1 MKMGLLDNIYKRN
14 ISSDKL
20 LRQIWGALIQWRPRA
35 FWAFILLVVP
45 LTVGLSMI
53 LSPESY
59 TPCFFLLGLNLAA
72 WLTIKV
78 CQTMTN
84 IFSLNKNDNGITAC
98 QIIILATLGFW
109 VIGFVLI
116 FDIHN
121 NARIAAAIGIIGVVL
136 GWIFQERVKGVV
148 AFLHLRMHNLLNIG
162 DWIQVPKLGVDGS
175 VKKVTLT
182 TVTLYNWDTT
192 TSTIPISAL
201 QSEHFVNLQNMA
213 DGKTYGRRMCK
224 SFTLDTGAFRPV
236 TDEEAAFLAS
246 GVHGISDYL
255 PLSEVKPGVLNAHLF
270 RIYLY
275 HWLMN
280 TPCIS
285 HRPDLV
291 VRWMDQHD
299 SGLELQVY
307 AFITESSF
315 ASFEWH
321 QSQIVEHI
329 LASLEWFGLRPY
341 QRPSAH
347 DVADYNIHIID
358 MPGVGGKED

>member
-20 LRQIWGALIQWRPRA
+20 FRQIWGALIQWRARA
-35 FWAFILLVVP
+35 FWAFVLLIVP
-45 LTVGLSMI
+45 LSFGLSMI
-53 LSPESY
+53 LSPDSFV
-59 TPCFFLLGLNLAA
+59 PFFLLLGLNLIV
-72 WLTIKV
+72 WMTIKV

-84 IFSLNKNDNGITAC
+84 IFSLNKNDSGITIC
-98 QIIILATLGFW
+98 QVIILATIGFW
-109 VIGFVLI
+109 IICFVLI

-121 NARIAAAIGIIGVVL
+121 NGRIAAAIGIIGVVL
-136 GWIFQERVKGVV
+136 GWIFQERVKGVA
-148 AFLHLRMHNLLNIG
+148 AFLHLRMNRLLNIG
-162 DWIQVPKLGVDGS
+162 DWIKVPKLDVDGM

-213 DGKTYGRRMCK
+213 DGKTYGRRMCR

-236 TDEEAAFLAS
+236 TEEEAAFFES
-246 GVHGISDYL
+246 GGHGIRDYL
-255 PLSEVKPGVLNAHLF
+255 PLSEVMPGVLNAYLF
-270 RIYLY
+270 RLYLY

-280 TPCIS
+280 NPCIS
-285 HRPDLV
+285 HRPSLV
-291 VRWMDQHD
+291 VRWMDQND

-307 AFITESSF
+307 AFITESTF
-315 ASFEWH
+315 AAFEWQ
-321 QSQIVEHI
+321 QSRIVEHI
-329 LASLEWFGLRPY
+329 LTSLEWFGLRLY
-341 QRPSAH
+341 QSPSAH
-347 DVADYNIHIID
+347 DVTDNNIHIID